1 MLKVT
6 DLERTY
12 PAQPGG
18 SAVHALQSVSLS
30 VEQGD
35 IFSLLGPSGCGKTTM
50 LQCIAGLETP
60 DSGRIVIGS
69 DTVYSRDERIH
80 VTANERG
87 LGMVFQSYAIW
98 PHMSV
103 ADNVAFPLLQRG
115 RNPGREQVAK
125 RVDEALAMV
134 ELAGY
139 GNRSATQLS
148 GGQQQRVALA
158 RALVHK
164 PRLLLLDEPLSN
176 LDAKLRD
183 TMRIELRQL
192 IKAIGITAI
201 FVTHDQ
207 VEAMGMSDKVALM
220 RAGKVIQTGTPKDIY
235 LNPISAFAA
244 DFMGSGNLIEC
255 TLSETGDDRAVA
267 TTPFGQILA
276 RSAAGLKAG
285 NRAVLVI
292 RPNAPIVHPHRVAA
306 QGDHAQFSGHVR
318 SVTFLGEKIEVKI
331 RLAGGHDLTATMNT
345 FEAPDEGQEVHLTLP
360 AERCIIVH
368 GDSAVPPAMQN
379 GSGEKVAA

>member
-1 MLKVT
+1 MLKVSH
-6 DLERTY
+6 LERTY

-18 SAVHALQSVSLS
+18 AAVQALKSVSLS

-60 DSGRIVIGS
+60 DAGRIVIGGE
-69 DTVYSRDERIH
+69 TVYSRDERIH
-80 VTANERG
+80 LPANERG

-103 ADNVAFPLLQRG
+103 AENVAFPLLQRG
-115 RNPGREQVAK
+115 RNPGREQIAR
-125 RVDEALAMV
+125 RVDDALAMV

-148 GGQQQRVALA
+148 GGQQQRIALA

-183 TMRIELRQL
+183 TMRIELRRL
-192 IKAIGITAI
+192 IKSIGITAI

-207 VEAMGMSDKVALM
+207 VEAMGMSDRVALM
-220 RAGKVIQTGTPKDIY
+220 RAGKVIQVGTSKEIY
-235 LNPISAFAA
+235 LNPHSAFAA
-244 DFMGSGNLIEC
+244 DFMGSGNLVAC
-255 TLSETGDDRAVA
+255 TISDVDNDRAVT
-267 TTPFGQILA
+267 TTPFGQIQA
-276 RSAAGLKAG
+276 KVAAGLRAG
-285 NRAVLVI
+285 DDAILVI
-292 RPNAPIVHPHRVAA
+292 RPNAPIIHTQPVDA
-306 QGDHAQFSGHVR
+306 QGDLAQIPGNVS
-318 SVTFLGEKIEVKI
+318 SVTFLGEKIEV
-331 RLAGGHDLTATMNT
+331 RVCLSGGYDFVVTMNT
-345 FEAPDEGQEVHLTLP
+345 FEAPVEGQKVYLTLP
-360 AERCIIVH
+360 AERCIVVH
-368 GDSAVPPAMQN
+368 KDHPVSSAARSVDLE
-379 GSGEKVAA
+379 GLAA